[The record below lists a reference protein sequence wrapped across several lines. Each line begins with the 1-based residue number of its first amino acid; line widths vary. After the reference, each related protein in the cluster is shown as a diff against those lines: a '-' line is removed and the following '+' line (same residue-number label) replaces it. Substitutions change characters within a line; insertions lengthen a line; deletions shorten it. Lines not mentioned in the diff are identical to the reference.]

1 VSDTARSR
9 DVEGVPPNV
18 ICTFVSL
25 LDVIAAPVTSVPAIF
40 THDIVAPLVVRN
52 LPLFP
57 VISGG
62 MPYPVVN
69 ANASVPDDT
78 MGDPETEN
86 PVGADNAT
94 DVTVPLPAPDEG

>member
-1 VSDTARSR
+1 MR
-9 DVEGVPPNV
+9 
-18 ICTFVSL
+18 IFVSF
-25 LDVIAAPVTSVPAIF
+25 DVPIAAPVTSVPVIF
-40 THDIVAPLVVRN
+40 THDIVVPLVVRN
-52 LPLFP
+52 LPLLP

-69 ANASVPDDT
+69 ARASVPDVVI
-78 MGDPETEN
+78 GDPLTVN